1 MRRRSMLMLTRS
13 PRFFSLTALGDGG
26 GHAPRMQRAKV
37 ALA

>member
-1 MRRRSMLMLTRS
+1 MQVMLTRS

-26 GHAPRMQRAKV
+26 GHAPRVQGAEV